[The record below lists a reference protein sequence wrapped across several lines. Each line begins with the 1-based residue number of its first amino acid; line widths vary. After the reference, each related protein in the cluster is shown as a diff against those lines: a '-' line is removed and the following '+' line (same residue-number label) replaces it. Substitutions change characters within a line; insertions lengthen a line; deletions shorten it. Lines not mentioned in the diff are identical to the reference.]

1 MSLNPTRLTADPA
14 VVAVVHYGPS
24 NLNSMTY
31 IPIWENHTQTL
42 ISECELSDLD

>member
-31 IPIWENHTQTL
+31 IPNMRKPYSNFNL
-42 ISECELSDLD
+42 RM

>member
-31 IPIWENHTQTL
+31 IPI
-42 ISECELSDLD
+42 